1 MRAWRFLLFSLST
14 ALSSLSVRSSVKRGE
29 VKKPGRREDRGERER
44 ARERERERRTSEP
57 ARKEGRED
65 RRYQ

>member
-1 MRAWRFLLFSLST
+1 M
-14 ALSSLSVRSSVKRGE
+14 KRGE

-44 ARERERERRTSEP
+44 ARARERERRTSEP